1 MKRAPVTTLALA
13 LGLATL
19 IGGRASA
26 QEKAPRP
33 TETPEAE
40 KAKDA
45 AKSPEKA
52 SEARP
57 KARVPPNL
65 LRVQVVVSRYQGD
78 RKIGSAPYSFLVLA
92 GEQRMTTLGL
102 PGAVNEERARVRM
115 GVEVPIA
122 VTTSPSTESG
132 KTPTTS
138 YQYKNVGT
146 SIDCRAEDRGAGLY
160 VLNLS
165 VENSS
170 AYTAEGRSPSS
181 PPELAMS
188 GDRPVFRS
196 FNVGLTPVLRD
207 GETIQAVA
215 STDPVSGEVVK
226 IDVTLNVVK

>member
-19 IGGRASA
+19 IAGRASA

-92 GEQRMTTLGL
+92 GEQRM
-102 PGAVNEERARVRM
+102 NEERARVRM

>member
-1 MKRAPVTTLALA
+1 MKRASLTTLALA

-19 IGGRASA
+19 IAGRASA
-26 QEKAPRP
+26 QERAAPKA
-33 TETPEAE
+33 PEAE
-40 KAKDA
+40 KAKDTEKPPERA
-45 AKSPEKA
+45 PEAK
-52 SEARP
+52 P

-92 GEQRMTTLGL
+92 GEQRMS
-102 PGAVNEERARVRM
+102 EDRARVRM
-115 GVEVPIA
+115 GVDVPIA
-122 VTTSPSTESG
+122 VNLSPSTESG
-132 KTPTTS
+132 TTPTTS

-160 VLNLS
+160 VLSLS
-165 VENSS
+165 VESS
-170 AYTAEGRSPSS
+170 SVYTAEGRAASS
-181 PPELAMS
+181 PPEF
-188 GDRPVFRS
+188 GWTGVRPLFRS

>member
-1 MKRAPVTTLALA
+1 MKRASLTTLALV
-13 LGLATL
+13 LGLAL
-19 IGGRASA
+19 ITGRAAA
-26 QEKAPRP
+26 QEKAAGPP
-33 TETPEAE
+33 
-40 KAKDA
+40 KDA
-45 AKSPEKA
+45 ERPPERA

-57 KARVPPNL
+57 KGRVPPNL
-65 LRVQVVVSRYQGD
+65 LRVQLVVARYQGD
-78 RKIGSAPYSFLVLA
+78 RRTGSAAYSFLVLA
-92 GEQRMTTLGL
+92 GERMS
-102 PGAVNEERARVRM
+102 EERARVRM

-122 VTTSPSTESG
+122 VAMSPSTESG

-181 PPELAMS
+181 PPEFAMS